1 MRKLI
6 VKLKKKQ
13 NILSEKI
20 VVNLILDIN
29 KEI

>member
-1 MRKLI
+1 MRPLI
-6 VKLKKKQ
+6 SYIEKKQ